1 MLLIHGLAAKAEVW
15 EPLVSLLEKQ
25 GTYRL
30 IAFDL
35 LGFGRSP
42 KPQHLRYTV
51 HDHVS
56 SVMASLE
63 RSVKDDKIIVI
74 GHSMGCLIASHMA
87 TLYPNM
93 VKRLILYEPPL
104 FADSPEFRSHRKR
117 RQFYFALYG
126 MLIKRPHLYFR
137 YSKLTNRRK
146 KAVALQ
152 TSPDDWNAFSQSLQ
166 NTIMEQTA
174 YKELRTITVPTD
186 IIYGKYDF
194 IVTRKEVK
202 DMLKANPHIVF
213 HLVKEMHDITQRS
226 ARYIDVLLRRSTPQP
241 KVKGINA

>member
-1 MLLIHGLAAKAEVW
+1 M
-15 EPLVSLLEKQ
+15 
-25 GTYRL
+25 YRL

-42 KPQHLRYTV
+42 KPAHLRYAV

-63 RSVKDDKIIVI
+63 RSVKNDKIIII
-74 GHSMGCLIASHMA
+74 GHSMGCLIASHIA
-87 TLYPNM
+87 TLYPEM
-93 VKRLILYEPPL
+93 VKRLVLYEPPL
-104 FADSPEFRSHRKR
+104 FADSPEFRSHSKR
-117 RQFYFALYG
+117 RQFYFSLYS

-137 YSKLTNRRK
+137 YSKLANRRR
-146 KAVALQ
+146 AALALQ
-152 TSPDDWNAFSQSLQ
+152 TSPDDWNAFSRSLQ

-174 YKELRTITVPTD
+174 YDELRDITVPTD

-202 DMLKANPHIVF
+202 DMLKANPNIAF
-213 HLVKEMHDITQRS
+213 HLVNEMHDITPRS
-226 ARYIDVLLRRSTPQP
+226 AHYIDLLLRRSSRSP
-241 KVKGINA
+241 KLGGAKT